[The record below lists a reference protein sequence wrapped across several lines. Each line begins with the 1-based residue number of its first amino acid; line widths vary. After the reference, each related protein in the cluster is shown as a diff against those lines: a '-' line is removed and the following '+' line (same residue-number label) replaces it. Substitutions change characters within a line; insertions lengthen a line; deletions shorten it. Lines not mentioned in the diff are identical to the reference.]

1 MYTIR
6 ECKAV
11 WSIKDARCRAYI
23 SFCNL
28 VFRNAM
34 SNDCIDKE
42 KLRQMKKG
50 NILITV
56 ALPIMLIVVAI
67 AVSI

>member
-1 MYTIR
+1 
-6 ECKAV
+6 
-11 WSIKDARCRAYI
+11 
-23 SFCNL
+23 
-28 VFRNAM
+28 M